1 MQIVVRNITKDNMV
15 DFDNDHV
22 LNLPMGEES
31 LNQFLGKYEWII
43 VDGEIG
49 DDYTDIRKL
58 NQLLKEYGEE
68 KLHILC
74 CSTNNFLIDELLEK
88 DDPDAFIIID
98 FDVETESYNGGNGV
112 ICDDW
117 WKGYLLFKLGY
128 VQFPFKYTD
137 EMEDY
142 LKFEQLWYT
151 AESENWRET
160 RYQGHCYLM
169 TKL

>member
-1 MQIVVRNITKDNMV
+1 MQLVVRNITKDNMV

-22 LNLPMGEES
+22 LNLPMEEES

-68 KLHILC
+68 NLRILC
-74 CSTNNFLIDELLEK
+74 CSTNNFLINELL
-88 DDPDAFIIID
+88 DVDPDNFIIID
-98 FDVETESYNGGNGV
+98 FDAETESYNGGNGV

-117 WKGYLLFKLGY
+117 WKGYLLFKLEY
-128 VQFPFKYTD
+128 EQFPFKYTD

-151 AESENWRET
+151 AESEDWRAT
-160 RYQGHCYLM
+160 RYQGHWYLM
-169 TKL
+169 KKF